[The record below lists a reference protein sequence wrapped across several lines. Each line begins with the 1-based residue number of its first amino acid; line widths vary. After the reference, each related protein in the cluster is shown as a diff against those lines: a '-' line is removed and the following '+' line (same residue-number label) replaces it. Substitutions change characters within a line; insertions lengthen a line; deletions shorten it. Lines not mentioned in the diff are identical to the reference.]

1 MCVTENGKFTM
12 KSSKLPEELFDK
24 DSDKGNNS
32 SSCFLCRSGS
42 SSWSGSKSC
51 EEILFTFS
59 QFHALQQTVQVESL
73 MLVLGTTV
81 TDLKEMFTQAGVLGW
96 RSLCDF

>member
-1 MCVTENGKFTM
+1 MAVKVV
-12 KSSKLPEELFDK
+12 KK
-24 DSDKGNNS
+24 
-32 SSCFLCRSGS
+32 
-42 SSWSGSKSC
+42 
-51 EEILFTFS
+51 ILFTFS

-81 TDLKEMFTQAGVLGW
+81 TDLKEMFTQAGVLGG

>member
-1 MCVTENGKFTM
+1 MAVKVV
-12 KSSKLPEELFDK
+12 KK
-24 DSDKGNNS
+24 
-32 SSCFLCRSGS
+32 
-42 SSWSGSKSC
+42 
-51 EEILFTFS
+51 ILFTFS

-81 TDLKEMFTQAGVLGW
+81 TDLKEMFTRAGVLGR